1 MVDQIEIN
9 SIINSINFNFFW
21 KILKDWRI
29 FRNSILANLLSKFLN
44 FLLWSSI
51 SLLPTHTVAD
61 VFFQGIC
68 RNIPTIG
75 QMFHSV
81 VHFSAW
87 QGWFLIRA
95 SSRIRLEED
104 ILPSTLSC
112 PEKWDYWAVINVQTL
127 SFRIDYSLEHG
138 LIGLRFDN
146 IQGVEVSSWIG
157 SNFFLK
163 G

>member
-1 MVDQIEIN
+1 MYQLQIFERI
-9 SIINSINFNFFW
+9 W
-21 KILKDWRI
+21 KIERFSVIL
-29 FRNSILANLLSKFLN
+29 LANLLNKFLN

-51 SLLPTHTVAD
+51 SLLPMHIAD
-61 VFFQGIC
+61 IFFQGIC
-68 RNIPTIG
+68 RNIPTIS
-75 QMFHSV
+75 QMFHGV

-87 QGWFLIRA
+87 QSWFLIRA

-146 IQGVEVSSWIG
+146 IQGVEASSWIG

-163 G
+163 R